1 MSNEV
6 GGDAAR
12 RCCRNCRSDAPA
24 VHIRVDDPA
33 IVMFVC
39 RNCLPQAMK
48 NIGVELQPRIID
60 DIQLSVSVNPLRV
73 RYDL

>member
-1 MSNEV
+1 
-6 GGDAAR
+6 
-12 RCCRNCRSDAPA
+12 
-24 VHIRVDDPA
+24 
-33 IVMFVC
+33 MFVC
-39 RNCLPQAMK
+39 RNCLPQAMQ